1 MSHSA
6 GRQEV
11 IYNKNRPLE
20 RVFRNATGRTL
31 DFLLLNYKFDYSAA
45 ELSKLTEI
53 PLRTLHRVLPNLV
66 QQGLVK
72 ETGKVGNTTMYI
84 IKIDSPFVQALQ
96 QYINAAI
103 DLNFQMAQHN
113 LPQHNST

>member
-1 MSHSA
+1 MSYVPRA
-6 GRQEV
+6 QEV

-20 RVFRNATGRTL
+20 RVFRNATARVL

-66 QQGLVK
+66 KQGLVQDRR
-72 ETGKVGNTTMYI
+72 KVGNTTMYI
-84 IKIDSPFVQALQ
+84 IRIDSALVQALQ
-96 QYINAAI
+96 QYLNAAI
-103 DLNFQMAQHN
+103 DLNFQMAQHDIA
-113 LPQHNST
+113 QHNDA